1 MKSLMNLG
9 LLGFSV
15 FFFSFRGGQVT
26 TAPAPIPQKEPGKL
40 VQAKPEDYKV
50 DIVHST
56 AIFAATH
63 LRVSTF
69 FGRFN
74 HVGGRFVFD
83 PAHPEKSQIQLKIR
97 ADSLDTNDPKRDKHA
112 KSPDFLDAKQFRW
125 IRFRSKT
132 IKRVGGKDSKDF
144 LVRGSLSLHGE
155 KKEIEVSVKLIGAG
169 KDPWGGYRRGF
180 EAHATIKRSDFG
192 MKFMIGALSDE
203 IRLSFGIEGIRQ

>member
-1 MKSLMNLG
+1 MKTFFALAVPV
-9 LLGFSV
+9 LL
-15 FFFSFRGGQVT
+15 FSFPAPQVT
-26 TAPAPIPQKEPGKL
+26 TAPAPIPQKAPGKGTD
-40 VQAKPEDYKV
+40 AKPENYKI

-63 LRVSTF
+63 LKLSTF

-74 HVGGRFVFD
+74 HVGGSFVFD
-83 PAHPEKSQIQLKIR
+83 PADPEKSQIRLKIR
-97 ADSLDTNDPKRDKHA
+97 ADSLDTNDPKRDRHA

-132 IKRVGGKDSKDF
+132 IKRVGGKDSKDY
-144 LVRGSLSLHGE
+144 VVKGSLSLHGE
-155 KKEIEVSVKLIGAG
+155 KKEIEVQVKIIGAG

-180 EAHATIKRSDFG
+180 EAHTTIKRSDFG
-192 MKFMIGALSDE
+192 MKFMLGALSDT